1 MLLSVFL
8 HSCNFALHLNPF
20 PLARA
25 NPLIFRLCPRIKVLF
40 GEQSSRPAPV
50 SNDYRWLARYVRQM
64 PKYLATWI
72 AWNAR
77 GKRFVRG
84 ALKGTSLY
92 QPSLPSDR
100 ESSFESSHVSA
111 KNNHLFLSRELP
123 LQGGKWFVTSTS
135 TLHNLNGRRP
145 INACTSGP
153 WVARCIRREI
163 HPLFESIMCNAWN

>member
-84 ALKGTSLY
+84 GVKRNIPLPTLSPIENHPSRALTY
-92 QPSLPSDR
+92 LPRITIFFFLASYPYR
-100 ESSFESSHVSA
+100 VESGSWRA
-111 KNNHLFLSRELP
+111 P
-123 LQGGKWFVTSTS
+123 L
-135 TLHNLNGRRP
+135 LHNLNGRRP